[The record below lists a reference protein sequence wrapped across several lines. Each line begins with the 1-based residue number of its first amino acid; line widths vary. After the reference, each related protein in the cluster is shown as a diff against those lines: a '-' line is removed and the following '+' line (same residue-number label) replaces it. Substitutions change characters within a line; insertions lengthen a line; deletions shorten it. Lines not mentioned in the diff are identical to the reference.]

1 MTDETASPILS
12 DEALRAATGFWRYYS
27 FGVLGLAV
35 FAVIFGQFFLAL
47 EFTENIGRAVLD
59 RLLAISVVA
68 LFLERAIEVYVTS
81 SRRLG
86 ELGILERIEEAREDA
101 PDDRRLLRSL
111 RRRLALYKLETQRIA
126 FVVSL
131 LFGVLIACT
140 GLRVLDGL
148 IVLSD
153 EFRRDPVWQGRVW
166 FAVDILL
173 TGGVIGGGA
182 AGIHE
187 LINTLSGRGFTKAG
201 APPDDRF

>member
-1 MTDETASPILS
+1 MTDTTATPVSHV
-12 DEALRAATGFWRYYS
+12 TGLDSASRFWRSYS
-27 FGVLGLAV
+27 FGILGLAV
-35 FAVIFGQFFLAL
+35 FAAIFGQFFLAL
-47 EFTENIGRAVLD
+47 EFTPEIGSAVLD

-68 LFLERAIEVYVTS
+68 LFLERAIEVYVSS

-86 ELGILERIEEAREDA
+86 QIAIEEQIEDAEEDA
-101 PDDRRLLRSL
+101 PDDKRTLRALARRLT
-111 RRRLALYKLETQRIA
+111 AYKMETQRIA
-126 FVVSL
+126 FLASL

-153 EFRRDPVWQGRVW
+153 EFKRNPVWQGRVW

-187 LINTLSGRGFTKAG
+187 LINTLSSRGLK
-201 APPDDRF
+201 PK

>member
-1 MTDETASPILS
+1 MAETTGYEPFRVETARS
-12 DEALRAATGFWRYYS
+12 FWRSYS
-27 FGVLGLAV
+27 LGVIGLV
-35 FAVIFGQFFLAL
+35 IFAAIFGQFFLAL
-47 EFTENIGRAVLD
+47 EFTPNIGRAVLD
-59 RLLAISVVA
+59 RLLAIAVVA

-86 ELGILERIEEAREDA
+86 EEQIREEIEFLKEDA
-101 PDDRRLLRSL
+101 PDDKARARDL
-111 RRRLALYKLETQRIA
+111 RRRLCFYKLETQRIA

-131 LFGVLIACT
+131 FFGVLIACT

-153 EFRRDPVWQGRVW
+153 EFKRDPVWQGRVW

-182 AGIHE
+182 AGIHQ
-187 LINTLSGRGFTKAG
+187 LINTLSGQDFRAARPRDEG
-201 APPDDRF
+201 